1 VEPLFY
7 ARKSFCSSC
16 TFLRFSGLYSLCSPR
31 TQQRSKTPTTFASS
45 GQRPAGV
52 VVESISTSSVQVP
65 ILLQTIALRKHV
77 LARGSN
83 GRQLFA
89 HMMKHPSTQA
99 ASWRIVLKDDRGE
112 AMRTNPATTTNHQP
126 PPSGKPQSTKA
137 SSLLRAGQTGRQ
149 ADQQTASPAT
159 QATPATPATELQR
172 QQDAMRLGR
181 CGDDAVRVCVGVG
194 A

>member
-1 VEPLFY
+1 MEPLFY

-16 TFLRFSGLYSLCSPR
+16 TFLRFSGVCSLCSPR

-149 ADQQTASPAT
+149 GRSTNSITSNTSNTSNRAATAT
-159 QATPATPATELQR
+159 
-172 QQDAMRLGR
+172 G
-181 CGDDAVRVCVGVG
+181 CDAVRSMR
-194 A
+194 